1 MKTAGAAIASPMDRP
16 ISPLNPFLRLK
27 SRYLILG
34 TYLIAS
40 IAIGIAYAQLGER
53 ALLPWLKDDPI
64 SMPILSISV
73 WTVLGGIV
81 LWAGRRQGLNIGPLF
96 GQHSP
101 QFSLRYAGLLVV
113 SLLVFSLGSFSVVFY
128 LVSLGFPGYAAQTL
142 ETNMMLGGG
151 NSSYPQ
157 LYDVLMLFLLVI
169 YAPLVEELVFR
180 GILLQRWS
188 TKWGLRWGLVASS
201 LLFGLLHVNNPL
213 GLTLFGLVMGLLYV
227 QTRSLWVPVACHS
240 LNNLTAVGIDW
251 ISRTTAGEQTYTVE
265 DVQSSWWVG
274 LILVAIS
281 APFVWRFI
289 RRSWPSKADEI
300 PYLINVR
307 QVHSDKVG

>member
-1 MKTAGAAIASPMDRP
+1 MDRP
-16 ISPLNPFLRLK
+16 TPPSNPFLALK

-40 IAIGIAYAQLGER
+40 ITVGIVYGQLGEL
-53 ALLPWLKDDPI
+53 ALLPWLRDDPI
-64 SMPILSISV
+64 SMPILSILV
-73 WTVLGGIV
+73 WTVLGGVI
-81 LWAGRRQGLNIGPLF
+81 LWVGRQRGLHVSYLF

-101 QFSLRYAGLLVV
+101 QFSLRYAGLLVA

-151 NSSYPQ
+151 NSGYPQ
-157 LYDVLMLFLLVI
+157 LYDALMLFLLIV

-188 TKWGLRWGLVASS
+188 AKWGLRWGLVASS

-213 GLTLFGLVMGLLYV
+213 GLMLFGLVMGLLYV
-227 QTRSLWVPVACHS
+227 KTRSLWVPVACHS

-251 ISRTTAGEQTYTVE
+251 LSRATAGEQTYTVE

-281 APFVWRFI
+281 APFVWRFV
-289 RRSWPSKADEI
+289 RRSWPTQSGEI
-300 PYLINVR
+300 PYLVNFR
-307 QVHSDKVG
+307 QAHSDKVD

>member
-1 MKTAGAAIASPMDRP
+1 MKTLGAAIASPMDRP
-16 ISPLNPFLRLK
+16 APPSNPFLRLK

-40 IAIGIAYAQLGER
+40 IAIGIAYAQLGELS
-53 ALLPWLKDDPI
+53 LLPWLKDDPI
-64 SMPILSISV
+64 AMPILSISV
-73 WTVLGGIV
+73 WTMLGGIV
-81 LWAGRRQGLNIGPLF
+81 LWAGRRQGLNVGALF
-96 GQHSP
+96 GRHSP
-101 QFSLRYAGLLVV
+101 QFSWRYAGLLVA
-113 SLLVFSLGSFSVVFY
+113 SLLIFSLGSFSVVFY
-128 LVSLGFPGYAAQTL
+128 LVSLAFPGYAAQTL
-142 ETNMMLGGG
+142 ETSMMLGGG
-151 NSSYPQ
+151 NSGYPQ
-157 LYDVLMLFLLVI
+157 LYDALMLFLLIV

-188 TKWGLRWGLVASS
+188 TKWGLRWGLGASS
-201 LLFGLLHVNNPL
+201 LLFGMLHVNNPL

-227 QTRSLWVPVACHS
+227 RTRSLWVPVACHS

-274 LILVAIS
+274 LILVTIS

-289 RRSWPSKADEI
+289 RRSWPNQADEI
-300 PYLINVR
+300 PYLANVR